1 MVPPF
6 AEYCSVPP
14 VPLTVP
20 IAIEPP
26 LDTQFV
32 HVLLIMVSAP
42 VGAGGAV
49 VQVPG
54 TVVPTWV
61 LVLRHPFV
69 PNTLA

>member
-6 AEYCSVPP
+6 VEYCSVPP

-26 LDTQFV
+26 PDTQFV
-32 HVLLIMVSAP
+32 QVLLIMVSAP

-54 TVVPTWV
+54 TVVPTRV